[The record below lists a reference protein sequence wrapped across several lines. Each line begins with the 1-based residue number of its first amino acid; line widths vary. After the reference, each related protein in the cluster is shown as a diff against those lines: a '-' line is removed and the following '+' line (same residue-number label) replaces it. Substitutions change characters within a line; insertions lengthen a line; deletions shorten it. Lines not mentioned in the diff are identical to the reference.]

1 MDPIARCDSL
11 VPITKSICDSLIG
24 LLQSTTLHWTRLEQS
39 RRPVDATYLLHLVQ
53 SDTIDIAN
61 IEQTISEYK
70 EAVVREQA
78 NYFNDPEQ
86 IDSDYNT
93 FLAEEAYFDH
103 AEQIIAEYKGVLTQ
117 YTGGGNHIMTPSEN
131 TK

>member
-1 MDPIARCDSL
+1 MDPIARCNSL
-11 VPITKSICDSLIG
+11 VPITKNICDSLIG
-24 LLQSTTLHWTRLEQS
+24 MLQSTILHWTRIEQS

-70 EAVVREQA
+70 EAVMREQE

-103 AEQIIAEYKGVLTQ
+103 AEQIIAEYKGVLTR
-117 YTGGGNHIMTPSEN
+117 YTGGGESHHDSL
-131 TK
+131 